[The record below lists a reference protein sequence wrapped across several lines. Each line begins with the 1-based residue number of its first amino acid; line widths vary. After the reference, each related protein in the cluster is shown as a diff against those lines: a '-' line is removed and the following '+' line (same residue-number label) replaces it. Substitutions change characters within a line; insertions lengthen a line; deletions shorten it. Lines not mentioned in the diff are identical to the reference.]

1 MKNGFKITGTRQV
14 QKRLEDAMR
23 RAPAGVSAG
32 LLKIAEAV
40 MDEAVARVPVQTG
53 ALRDSAYISTPV
65 ARAGQVGVELGFGT
79 DHAVSNHEATDRAPV
94 TGEPKFLEKAIILQA
109 RGSLY
114 KIAKEA
120 ERVVAG
126 KAAKL
131 TTKYPT
137 RPTE

>member
-14 QKRLEDAMR
+14 QRRLEEAMR
-23 RAPAGVSAG
+23 RAPAGVISG
-32 LLKIAEAV
+32 LLKIAESV
-40 MDEAVARVPVQTG
+40 MDEAVKRVPVQTG
-53 ALRDSAYISTPV
+53 DLRDSAYISAPIV
-65 ARAGQVGVELGFGT
+65 RPGQVGVEIGFGT

-109 RGSLY
+109 KGSLY

-126 KAAKL
+126 RTAKL
-131 TTKYPT
+131 VTKYPT
-137 RPTE
+137 RPKQ